1 MMGKD
6 RLVRKDISW
15 EEAVEKVKGI
25 VGDFLPM
32 KGDLIKFRPET
43 SWLVNGLAE
52 DHEGDHL
59 GRVLV
64 LAETLARVLIATG
77 EVGVEINREAIDWG
91 AVFHDTQIN
100 GAVYEEHG
108 AAAAEWVEENWKE
121 IMPFETSQETLQV
134 VKYICQWH
142 VSGESEVPEMIP
154 ELKTLRHAD
163 SLDRVR
169 FDDEQRLDESFLT
182 LKFSKSLL
190 VPIAKRLFELTDG
203 SYASVEDG
211 FNAAIGAGVAMGLI
225 SE

>member
-1 MMGKD
+1 MKD
-6 RLVRKDISW
+6 KLQQREISW
-15 EEAVEKVKGI
+15 EEAVEGVKEI
-25 VGDFLPM
+25 LGDFLPM

-59 GRVLV
+59 GRVLI

-77 EVGVEINREAIDWG
+77 EVSLEVNREAIGWG

-108 AAAAEWVEENWKE
+108 VAAAKWVEENWRE
-121 IMPFETSQETLQV
+121 ILPPQISLETVEAI
-134 VKYICQWH
+134 KYICQWH
-142 VSGESEVPEMIP
+142 VSGESEVPEMTA
-154 ELKTLRHAD
+154 ELKILRHAD

-169 FDDEQRLDESFLT
+169 FDNEQRLDESFLT
-182 LKFSKSLL
+182 FQLSRDLL
-190 VPIAKRLFELTDG
+190 MPIARRVFELTDK

-211 FNAAIGAGVAMGLI
+211 FDATIRAGVAMGLI

>member
-1 MMGKD
+1 MKD
-6 RLVRKDISW
+6 KLEQREISW
-15 EEAVEKVKGI
+15 EEAVEEIKGI
-25 VGDFLPM
+25 VGNFPPM

-52 DHEGDHL
+52 KHEGDHL

-64 LAETLARVLIATG
+64 LAEILARVLIATG
-77 EVGVEINREAIDWG
+77 EVGAEINREAIGWG

-100 GAVYEEHG
+100 GAAYEKHG
-108 AAAAEWVEENWKE
+108 VAAAEWVEENWKE

-142 VSGESEVPEMIP
+142 VSGEGEVPEMTQ
-154 ELKTLRHAD
+154 ELKILRHAD

-169 FDDEQRLDESFLT
+169 FDNEQRLDESFLT
-182 LKFSKSLL
+182 FEFSRSLL
-190 VPIAKRLFELTDG
+190 VPIARRLFELTDG

-211 FNAAIGAGVAMGLI
+211 FNVAIGAGVAMGLI